1 MTICQV
7 PANILYYM
15 KIFVK
20 KNGVV
25 LPTQAT
31 PDDAGYDII
40 ATTEG
45 KITGQF
51 IERPFDGMK
60 VWSRVAFIEYGTNLF
75 IAPED
80 AQYENHEFVTDGGAE
95 VATISTQKFHTL
107 LHPRSSISKYN
118 LVLANSVGL
127 VDNGY
132 RNQILVRFKYI
143 FQPEDLVIVP
153 EAGVNKVYGMV
164 RPEYIYNK
172 GEKIVQIKASP
183 NIPIEW
189 VEVENLNETERGL
202 GGFGSTG
209 K

>member
-1 MTICQV
+1 
-7 PANILYYM
+7 M

-20 KNGVV
+20 KTGAV
-25 LPTQAT
+25 LPSQAT

-45 KITGQF
+45 KIVGQS

-80 AQYENHEFVTDGGAE
+80 ISYTDDLVGSSLLPK
-95 VATISTQKFHTL
+95 TFTTKFHTL

-118 LVLANSVGL
+118 LVLANSIGL

-132 RNQILVRFKYI
+132 RGQILVRFKYI

-153 EAGVNKVYGMV
+153 EAGVQRVYGIV
-164 RPEYIYNK
+164 RPENIYNQ
-172 GEKIVQIKASP
+172 GDKIVQIKASK
-183 NIPIEW
+183 NVPIEW
-189 VEVENLNETERGL
+189 EFIDDLSQTVRAD
-202 GGFGSTG
+202 GGFGSSDVKQMTE
-209 K
+209 